1 MISLKTVSENEI
13 ESMLNVHME
22 TIDNAYK
29 EYNNTILDVFDHQLS
44 AEEVENSDLSLD
56 FIGHNLKYEHKYIQF
71 IEDLYKANDYQP
83 IIIEVHLNDLE
94 NLDILRILEGL
105 DYKDKLTFIDIF
117 RFNKN
122 TSNIFSIENKDTLH
136 LFIKLSTRELLFSI
150 FHFTKI
156 QITIVGSW
164 DLSFPMFSNNK
175 NDFKEFLN
183 IAKRNDLFFRNIEI
197 KS

>member
-1 MISLKTVSENEI
+1 MISLKTISENEI

-44 AEEVENSDLSLD
+44 TEEVEDSDLSLD
-56 FIGHNLKYEHKYIQF
+56 FVGHNLKYEHRYIQF
-71 IEDLYKANDYQP
+71 IEDLYKANDYEP

-94 NLDILRILEGL
+94 NLEILRILEGL
-105 DYKDKLTFIDIF
+105 DYKDKLTFIDIV

-122 TSNIFSIENKDTLH
+122 KSNIFSIENKDTLH
-136 LFIKLSTRELLFSI
+136 LFIKLSTREILFSI

-175 NDFKEFLN
+175 NDFKEFLS
-183 IAKRNDLFFRNIEI
+183 IAKRNELFFRNTEI
-197 KS
+197 NS